1 MIGPASSVTF
11 LSVPK
16 PFKMFI
22 ANSRVLGGG
31 DGRWSYFLTTYQ
43 SSVMFDTLDNSL
55 YGVTLL
61 SKLLFQPLIIYST
74 LEKQNT
80 KT

>member
-31 DGRWSYFLTTYQ
+31 GGGG
-43 SSVMFDTLDNSL
+43 
-55 YGVTLL
+55 GVLG
-61 SKLLFQPLIIYST
+61 KLF
-74 LEKQNT
+74 
-80 KT
+80 

>member
-1 MIGPASSVTF
+1 MGQVEKSWFGPTASVTF
-11 LSVPK
+11 SSVPK

-22 ANSRVLGGG
+22 TEYSSKIVIGMGGGG
-31 DGRWSYFLTTYQ
+31 DGRWSYFLTAYQ

-61 SKLLFQPLIIYST
+61 SKPLFQP
-74 LEKQNT
+74 
-80 KT
+80 

>member
-1 MIGPASSVTF
+1 MEGAGE
-11 LSVPK
+11 
-16 PFKMFI
+16 M
-22 ANSRVLGGG
+22 VLLF
-31 DGRWSYFLTTYQ
+31 DNIHW

-80 KT
+80 KTWIEKV